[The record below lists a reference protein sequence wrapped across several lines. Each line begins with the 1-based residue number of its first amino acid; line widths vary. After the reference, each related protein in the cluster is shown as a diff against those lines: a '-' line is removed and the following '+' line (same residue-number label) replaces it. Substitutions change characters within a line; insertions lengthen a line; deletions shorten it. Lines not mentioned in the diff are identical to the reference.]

1 MTAPGRKFLPVTLAE
16 EALHTAGAPDAS
28 FEQRD
33 VEDGGWF
40 ADWDGRVAGSDV
52 YLGLMGGSPD
62 AESVRVLLDDWTFDE
77 VATDDV
83 GEFLTRVFSGQAVL
97 SRQKFLLFASSHVL
111 EVQVGPSSYS
121 AGRDV
126 RPDDELVP
134 WERALTVG

>member
-40 ADWDGRVAGSDV
+40 ADWDGTVAGSDV
-52 YLGLMGGSPD
+52 YIGLMGGSPD

-77 VATDDV
+77 VATGDV
-83 GEFLTRVFSGQAVL
+83 GEFLARVLSGQAAL
-97 SRQKFLLFASSHVL
+97 SRQRSFLFSSSHLL
-111 EVQVGPSSYS
+111 EVRVGASSYS